1 MTQTTCSTVDFDTHT
16 CTKSGASAAKARS
29 ETSVIKWMGTFG
41 SSLTFAGASARR
53 SAAMTLSSRS
63 RRARRASGSGRWCAA
78 LAPGRACAMRA
89 RTAPRI
95 GPGHETGGCVPWQL
109 ARVNASLPSSEF
121 DALYPRA
128 GSPNIGHHHH
138 AESSLEHL
146 YDDPQL
152 VGALSCVH
160 TWPLRV
166 ALAAIHVALTHA
178 ARITSAARGPS
189 RSGPRP
195 WQHWRWGTGAACR
208 TMVGETTST

>member
-1 MTQTTCSTVDFDTHT
+1 
-16 CTKSGASAAKARS
+16 
-29 ETSVIKWMGTFG
+29 
-41 SSLTFAGASARR
+41 
-53 SAAMTLSSRS
+53 
-63 RRARRASGSGRWCAA
+63 
-78 LAPGRACAMRA
+78 MRA

-95 GPGHETGGCVPWQL
+95 GPGHETCIVVPWQL

-128 GSPNIGHHHH
+128 GSPHIGHHHH
-138 AESSLEHL
+138 AESGLEHL

-178 ARITSAARGPS
+178 ARITSAAHEGRAGVAAQGRRRPRHRRCAAAMTTTQGRTLSLTPRESSNRGD
-189 RSGPRP
+189 
-195 WQHWRWGTGAACR
+195 ADCR
-208 TMVGETTST
+208 DGKTVQPKE

>member
-1 MTQTTCSTVDFDTHT
+1 MTRTTWMLDLHDART
-16 CTKSGASAAKARS
+16 CYEERASAAKARL
-29 ETSVIKWMGTFG
+29 ETSIIKWMGTFG

-63 RRARRASGSGRWCAA
+63 RRARRASGLGRWCAA

-128 GSPNIGHHHH
+128 GSPHIGHHHH
-138 AESSLEHL
+138 AESGLEHL

-178 ARITSAARGPS
+178 ARITSAAHEGRAGVALARGS
-189 RSGPRP
+189 TG
-195 WQHWRWGTGAACR
+195 GAGAACR
-208 TMVGETTST
+208 TMVSETTST

>member
-1 MTQTTCSTVDFDTHT
+1 MTRTTWMLDLHDART
-16 CTKSGASAAKARS
+16 CYEERASAAKAKS
-29 ETSVIKWMGTFG
+29 ETSIIKWMGTFG
-41 SSLTFAGASARR
+41 SSPTFAGASARR

-63 RRARRASGSGRWCAA
+63 RRARRASGLGRWCAA

-95 GPGHETGGCVPWQL
+95 GPGHETGVVVPWQL
-109 ARVNASLPSSEF
+109 VRVNASLPSSEF

-128 GSPNIGHHHH
+128 GSPHIGHH
-138 AESSLEHL
+138 HL

-178 ARITSAARGPS
+178 ARITSAAHEGRAGVALARGS
-189 RSGPRP
+189 TG
-195 WQHWRWGTGAACR
+195 GAGAACR
-208 TMVGETTST
+208 TMVSETTST